1 MPFPI
6 LVGWSGGKDSAM
18 TLYTLQQQ
26 GDVAIV
32 ALLTTLT
39 EGYDRISMHGVR
51 RELLEAQA
59 EALGQRLHQVFI
71 PQQCS
76 NEDYAARMEAAMRAF
91 QAEGVTTC
99 AFGDLFLED
108 IRAYREDNLAK
119 IDMQAVFP
127 LWGRETTALARDFID
142 LGFKAIV
149 TCVDSK
155 QLDPAFAGRII
166 DAAFLADLPD
176 GVDPCGENGE
186 FHSFVVDGP
195 NFARPVACQTGEIV
209 DREGF
214 IFCDLIPTSQGG
226 AQNTYDHH

>member
-1 MPFPI
+1 MPSPV
-6 LVGWSGGKDSAM
+6 LMGWSGGKDCAM
-18 TLYTLQQQ
+18 ALYNLQQEAA
-26 GDVAIV
+26 VEIA

-59 EALGQRLHQVFI
+59 EALGLRLYPVFI

-76 NEDYAARMEAAMRAF
+76 NDDYAARMEAAMRAF
-91 QAEGVTTC
+91 QAEGVMTC

-108 IRAYREDNLAK
+108 VRTYREDNLAK
-119 IDMQAVFP
+119 IDMQAIFP
-127 LWGRETTALARDFID
+127 LWGRETTALAREFID
-142 LGFKAIV
+142 LGFKTIV

-155 QLDPAFAGRII
+155 QLDPAFAGRTI
-166 DAAFLADLPD
+166 DAAFLADLPP

-186 FHSFVVDGP
+186 FHSFVYDGP
-195 NFARPVACQTGEIV
+195 NFTRPVACQTGEVV

-214 IFCDLIPTSQGG
+214 FFCDLLP
-226 AQNTYDHH
+226 A